1 MTTNGTGPVGTDAR
15 SYAEYA
21 AQFRGARTGAGVAV
35 AGLLIS
41 LLADVLAI
49 ATAAGTDGGV
59 GRNDTIALYVLA
71 GAAAAVGL
79 FTRSRQR
86 PLDCFVLGVWL
97 LALPSLG
104 SRLWLAAQ
112 HGNGGFTGL
121 QPVSEVL
128 GVVTVVLLLV
138 SLSRQS
144 GQGGRSRPTG
154 TLRVWIAVTVL
165 AGAACYLGRTVSMS
179 YYGGPTRGAAAV
191 ALIITVLVLLYGF
204 RLPSHLLGGL
214 WVLGWI
220 AALILGTVTGSAN
233 YYWGAPLLARATT
246 YTSKATNTYA
256 LGFLVLS
263 AVLAIA
269 YATRKDRTSAR

>member
-1 MTTNGTGPVGTDAR
+1 MTTNGTGPAGTDAR

-21 AQFRGARTGAGVAV
+21 AQFRGGRTGSGVAV

-49 ATAAGTDGGV
+49 AAATGTDGGV

-71 GAAAAVGL
+71 GAAAVVGI
-79 FTRSRQR
+79 FARSRQR

-112 HGNGGFTGL
+112 HGTGGFTGL

-128 GVVTVVLLLV
+128 GVATVVLLLG

-144 GQGGRSRPTG
+144 ALGGRSRGAG
-154 TLRVWIAVTVL
+154 TLRGWIVVTVL
-165 AGAACYLGRTVSMS
+165 AGAACYLGRIVGMS
-179 YYGGPTRGAAAV
+179 QYMGPTRGAAAI
-191 ALIITVLVLLYGF
+191 ALIITVLVLVYGF

-233 YYWGAPLLARATT
+233 YYWGLPLLALATT
-246 YTSKATNTYA
+246 YSSNAINTYA
-256 LGFLVLS
+256 VGFLVLS